1 MIFALA
7 IALVLA
13 CSELLD
19 AFNKEGPNKIVK
31 SSRRFVSSSS
41 NTPSTLRLSFLQGF
55 ISLEESGPIS
65 GGADGE
71 SAAVATLVTKLLVSS
86 ELEGF
91 LVVPQIG

>member
-7 IALVLA
+7 LALA

-55 ISLEESGPIS
+55 ISLEKSGPIS

-71 SAAVATLVTKLLVSS
+71 GAAVATLVTKLLVSS
-86 ELEGF
+86 ELEGRVF
-91 LVVPQIG
+91 SFR